1 MQLVQSTSA
10 YLRYTDNLPGIPPA
24 ATPVPLNEIEFTVE
38 LGVKDNQPST
48 ALEFFL

>member
-10 YLRYTDNLPGIPPA
+10 HLRYTDNLPGIPLA
-24 ATPVPLNEIEFTVE
+24 VTPVPLNEIEFTVE

-48 ALEFFL
+48 AL